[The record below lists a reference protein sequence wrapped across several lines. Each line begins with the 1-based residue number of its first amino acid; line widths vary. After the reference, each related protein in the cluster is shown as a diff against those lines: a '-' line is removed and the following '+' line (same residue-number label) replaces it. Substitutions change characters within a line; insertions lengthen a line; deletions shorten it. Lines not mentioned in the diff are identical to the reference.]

1 MIVLPPSETKAP
13 GGSGA
18 ALDVASLSFPG
29 LNPVRR
35 ELIAEL
41 SSLDVDEA
49 LEVLGISE
57 RLRGEAEANRVL
69 TTAATMPAV
78 ERYTGVLYDALD
90 APSLSDAARTRL
102 AVGSAL
108 FGLVRAGDLIPHY
121 RLSAGNKLGGRTL
134 KSRWG
139 TAITAELE
147 ALDGLVVDLRSGA
160 YQQLGRFREAVT
172 VRVETPEGKVVSHFN
187 KHYKGGLARVLA
199 ECPDEPDDA
208 AGVVRVARAAGLDA
222 RVDDDPPKSA
232 PNQVIL
238 TVER

>member
-18 ALDVASLSFPG
+18 PLDVATLSFPG
-29 LNPVRR
+29 LSPVRR

-41 SSLDVDEA
+41 SSLDVDTA

-57 RLRGEAEANRVL
+57 RLRGEAEANRAL
-69 TTAATMPAV
+69 AEAPTMPAI
-78 ERYTGVLYDALD
+78 ERYTGVLFDALD
-90 APSLSDAARTRL
+90 APSLPDAARTRL

-108 FGLVRAGDLIPHY
+108 FGLVRADDLIPHY

-160 YQQLGRFREAVT
+160 YQQLGRFRDAVT

-187 KHYKGGLARVLA
+187 KHYKGELARVLA
-199 ECPDEPDDA
+199 ECPDEPDEA

-222 RVDDDPPKSA
+222 RVDEAPPKSA